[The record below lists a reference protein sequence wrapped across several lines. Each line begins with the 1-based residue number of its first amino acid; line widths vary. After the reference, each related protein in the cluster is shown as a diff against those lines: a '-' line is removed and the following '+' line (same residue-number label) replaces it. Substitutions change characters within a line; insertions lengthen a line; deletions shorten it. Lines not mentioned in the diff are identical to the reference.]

1 MNLKTQSSKNIIN
14 DIRISSKIESS
25 TENQHTSRLSLDKLD
40 NEVNQN
46 LTLEN
51 NE

>member
-1 MNLKTQSSKNIIN
+1 MNLKTKSSKNLISE
-14 DIRISSKIESS
+14 IRISSKISS
-25 TENQHTSRLSLDKLD
+25 TENQQTSRLSLDKLD

-46 LTLEN
+46 LRLEN